1 MKIVYDKL
9 MLLGEKF
16 VWFSEKGNI
25 AITSCDGM
33 YFVLV
38 KVFFGSAST
47 WNNIASFKKQS
58 YAINF
63 ACTIKDTPVIE
74 C

>member
-1 MKIVYDKL
+1 MKIRYNKI

-33 YFVLV
+33 HFVLI
-38 KVFFGSAST
+38 KEFYGIAIA
-47 WNNIASFKKQS
+47 WKNIATFKKQS
-58 YAINF
+58 DAINF
-63 ACTIKDTPVIE
+63 ACKMVDKAIKV